1 MYLQKTAYFTN
12 NVSKINKKELRNV
25 RIISIYAFLSGF
37 VYFEP
42 SFAEI
47 FFILTVPLLLFSIK
61 FDYKTTIFTT
71 ILLISVTTS
80 FLRGN
85 SIGWFNLNY
94 SIRYTVIDFY
104 LILLFLVFISVI
116 KQIKNK
122 NSLINSL
129 MRWWILSAFINIFT
143 YFFAIVT
150 VVTNLRRTSIIN

>member
-1 MYLQKTAYFTN
+1 MYLQKAVIKTKN
-12 NVSKINKKELRNV
+12 ISEINKKELRKI
-25 RIISIYAFLSGF
+25 RIISIYTFLSGF
-37 VYFEP
+37 VFFEP

-61 FDYKTTIFTT
+61 FDYKTTILTT
-71 ILLISVTTS
+71 ILFISITTS

-116 KQIKNK
+116 KEIIKK
-122 NSLINSL
+122 IYLIML
-129 MRWWILSAFINIFT
+129 
-143 YFFAIVT
+143 
-150 VVTNLRRTSIIN
+150 IIGN